1 MKVKLRKAILS
12 DAKALL
18 AMQKTAFMPLLEK
31 YQDYDTSPA
40 AETIER
46 TQARIASSSGGFFKI
61 VADGNWAGAV
71 CIQQGKES
79 AYWIGPIF
87 IHPDFQG
94 KGIAQRAMAEVEKL
108 FAEASAWKLATLLE
122 EQGNCYLY
130 EKVGYVRTDRC
141 EPINDKATLVYYEKD
156 VLLKNGEQGELRDG
170 VCS

>member
-1 MKVKLRKAILS
+1 MKVILEKAMQL

-31 YQDYDTSPA
+31 YQDYETSPA

-46 TQARIASSSGGFFKI
+46 TQARIAISSGGFFKI
-61 VADGNWAGAV
+61 MVDGEWAGAM
-71 CIQQGKES
+71 CIQQGNER

-94 KGIAQRAMAEVEKL
+94 QGIAQRAMAEVEKL
-108 FAEASAWKLATLLE
+108 FEEASAWKLATLLE

-130 EKVGYVRTDRC
+130 EKLGYVRTDRC
-141 EPINDKATLVYYEKD
+141 EPINEKATLVYYEKD
-156 VLLKNGEQGELRDG
+156 VLLRNRE
-170 VCS
+170 